1 MKRAANIGVSKRATN
16 NENSTAAAAVQ
27 PNSRKNLP
35 VTPGMNAT
43 GTNTAT
49 SVAEVAMTAMPISS
63 VASMAACS
71 GGLPIARWRATF
83 STSTMASSTR
93 MPTTTANASKLS
105 RLSEK
110 SNQYMTAKV
119 GITDSGS
126 AIAEIQVARQSR
138 KKNQTTRTASNAP
151 SSNMIME
158 ELYEALASST
168 LESTS
173 VNTISGCAT
182 CSAAT
187 ATRTAS
193 PTATSLEPRVRRIE
207 KPTTGCSSSS
217 AAARGSAVPSVT
229 VAIEESRTERPSGSG
244 IG

>member
-1 MKRAANIGVSKRATN
+1 MKRAANIGVSNRATSS
-16 NENSTAAAAVQ
+16 ENSTAAAAVQ

-35 VTPGMNAT
+35 VTPDMNAT

-49 SVAEVAMTAMPISS
+49 SVAEVAMTAIPISS

-110 SNQYMTAKV
+110 PNQYITAKV

-138 KKNQTTRTASNAP
+138 RKNQTTRTASSDP
-151 SSNMIME
+151 SSNIVME
-158 ELYEALASST
+158 DS
-168 LESTS
+168 
-173 VNTISGCAT
+173 
-182 CSAAT
+182 
-187 ATRTAS
+187 
-193 PTATSLEPRVRRIE
+193 
-207 KPTTGCSSSS
+207 
-217 AAARGSAVPSVT
+217 
-229 VAIEESRTERPSGSG
+229 
-244 IG
+244 